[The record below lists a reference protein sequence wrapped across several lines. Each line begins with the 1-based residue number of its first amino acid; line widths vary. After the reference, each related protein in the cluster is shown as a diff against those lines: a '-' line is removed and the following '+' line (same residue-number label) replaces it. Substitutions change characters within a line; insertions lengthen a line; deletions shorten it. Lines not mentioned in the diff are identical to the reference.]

1 MTWRSD
7 TRRRSNAASRRRHDP
22 KLPILKAAA
31 NVATTDLGW
40 KDFLL
45 SRKAKVQTN
54 ESIQQVSD
62 KLKVVEQQMQQ
73 LPKGRQ
79 QVRRLHQL
87 RRTRDLLRRQLR
99 SLYAEEAAMEMD
111 NRIRP
116 FAREHVQLNGN
127 EAKET
132 QTALLQECVRLVL
145 DKAPSVQVVNE
156 EICQY
161 CKLPMKYDMQQAY
174 MVCEQCGNS
183 VRHIDVTSA
192 STQYGD
198 EVEFSTFLYKRSGH
212 FNALMQETQAKC
224 STTAPMPV
232 IVKIMDQLA
241 KERVGKDDLHLITRS
256 KVKDIMKELKMDNKY
271 YKLSTQ
277 IASTLT
283 GKPPPHMTP
292 EQEQRLNIMF
302 ASIQL
307 PFERHCPPDR
317 SNFFSY
323 KFCMY
328 KCCELLGYTEF
339 LQHFDLLKGTKKLA
353 KQDEMWKKICEDLDW
368 EYKRSVA
375 QK

>member
-7 TRRRSNAASRRRHDP
+7 TKRRASTTSRRSAANKNDS
-22 KLPILKAAA
+22 KLHILKTG
-31 NVATTDLGW
+31 TTDLGW

-45 SRKAKVQTN
+45 SHKSKAQKETV
-54 ESIQQVSD
+54 QQVNA
-62 KLKVVEQQMQQ
+62 KLQVVEQLLAE

-79 QVRRLHQL
+79 QVRRQHQL

-99 SLYAEEAAMEMD
+99 SIYSDEAAMEID

-116 FAREHVQLNGN
+116 FAREHVQLEGGDS
-127 EAKET
+127 KET
-132 QTALLQECVRLVL
+132 QAELLQECVRLVL

-156 EICQY
+156 ELCQY

-198 EVEFSTFLYKRSGH
+198 EVEFSTFLYRRSGH
-212 FNALMQETQAKC
+212 FASLMQETQAKC
-224 STTAPMPV
+224 STTAPMSV
-232 IVKIMDQLA
+232 MVKIMDQLY
-241 KERVGKDDLHLITRS
+241 KERVGLSELSTITTD
-256 KVKDIMKELKMDNKY
+256 KVKNIMKQLKMHNKY
-271 YKLSTQ
+271 YRLSTQ

-283 GKPPPHMTP
+283 GLSPPRMTP

-317 SNFFSY
+317 KNFFSY

-339 LQHFDLLKGTKKLA
+339 LPLYSLLKGRKKLD

-368 EYKRSVA
+368 EYKRSVP